1 MKWKKRF
8 VYRTPLRGIIMNI
21 KKVGKVLLIGIKWF
35 AIAIA
40 ILIFYY
46 LSWPDSYQEFFGIF
60 YVIYD
65 IVRGIFT

>member
-1 MKWKKRF
+1 
-8 VYRTPLRGIIMNI
+8 MNI